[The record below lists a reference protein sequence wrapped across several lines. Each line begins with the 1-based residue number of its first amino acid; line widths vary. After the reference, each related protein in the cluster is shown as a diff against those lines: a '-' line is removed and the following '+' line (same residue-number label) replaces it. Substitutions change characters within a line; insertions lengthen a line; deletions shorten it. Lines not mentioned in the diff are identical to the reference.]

1 MDETIE
7 ANIGKKPAPRPAEQT
22 NVKETIESILVA
34 FILAFIFRA
43 FVVEAFVIPTGSMA
57 PTLLGAHMRYR
68 CDDCGYDFQV
78 NYSSPESDGD
88 DVSIPPTAR
97 LSRPHNDSNLGRQT
111 YDKTFR
117 IHCPNCMYRFPRIN
131 PSDPANVATN
141 PPVFYGDRILVL
153 KYLYLLTA
161 PQRWDVVVFKSPYQ
175 PERFDYSQNYIKRLL
190 GRPGESLM
198 ILDGDVYVSTKGKGS
213 GQDDFVVQTKPRW
226 AQEALWRVVFDND
239 FQPRGRA
246 RNVTNAANLPIGV
259 DPPFVQPW
267 AAQKG
272 ETGWDLSE
280 KRVFK
285 FSNASGAATLEFN
298 AEANQMPNAG
308 FAPAMTDWLAYD
320 ITLNQQL
327 PPDTFLNGGYIADN
341 NVSDVKLAMHYQ
353 RVAGEGPLK
362 LNLVLRPKTDIE
374 RTFVAEITRSQAKLI
389 MRDQRGAETVI
400 GTASLPTDCSSATK
414 VELISADYQV
424 TLRVAEQDLISTTPQ
439 QFAPDLTYLL
449 NNYDSLEKLPKPQV
463 SITAEKQTARF
474 THVSLWR
481 DVYYTNRERGTG
493 ENITRRNNRTPLP
506 WASPERFPEHVIH
519 LGANEFFACGDNS
532 IISGDGRYWQS
543 PINLPDE
550 DLTADA
556 GRVPAR
562 FLLGKA
568 FFVYWPAGYKPLPGE
583 SVPAIVPNFGRMRFI
598 H

>member
-7 ANIGKKPAPRPAEQT
+7 ANVSTKPAHRPAEQT

-78 NYSSPESDGD
+78 NYSSSESEGD

-97 LSRPHNDSNLGRQT
+97 LSRAQHDSNLGRQT

-117 IHCPNCMYRFPRIN
+117 IHCPNCLYRFPRVN
-131 PSDPANVATN
+131 PSDPANVAMN

-161 PQRWDVVVFKSPYQ
+161 PQRWDVVVFKSPDK
-175 PERFDYSQNYIKRLL
+175 PERFDYTQNYIKRLL

-198 ILDGDVYVSTKGKGS
+198 VLDGDVYVSTKGEQS
-213 GQDDFVVQTKPRW
+213 QQSDFVVQPKPRW
-226 AQEALWRVVFDND
+226 AQEALWRIVHDND
-239 FQPRGRA
+239 FQPRGRP
-246 RNVTNAANLPIGV
+246 RTVTNAANLPIGA
-259 DPPFVQPW
+259 DPAFVQPW
-267 AAQKG
+267 MPLLG
-272 ETGWDLSE
+272 EVGWDLSE
-280 KRVFK
+280 RRVFK
-285 FSNASGAATLEFN
+285 FKNSDSAATLDFN
-298 AEANQMPNAG
+298 AEANQMPGAG

-320 ITLNQQL
+320 ITLNQQYA
-327 PPDTFLNGGYIADN
+327 PDMYLTGGYVADN

-353 RVAGEGPLK
+353 RVSGEGPLK
-362 LNLVLRPKTDIE
+362 LNLVLRPKTDVE
-374 RTFVAEITRSQAKLI
+374 RTFIAEIGRTQAKLI
-389 MRDQRGAETVI
+389 MRDHRGAETII
-400 GTASLPTDCSSATK
+400 GTESLPTDCSSATR
-414 VELISADYQV
+414 VELIAADYRV

-449 NNYDSLEKLPKPQV
+449 NNYNSLEKLPKPQISV
-463 SITAEKQTARF
+463 TAERQTARI
-474 THVSLWR
+474 THVSVWR
-481 DVYYTNRERGTG
+481 DVYFTNRERGTA
-493 ENITRRNNRTPLP
+493 ENITRRNNRTPLQ
-506 WASPERFPEHVIH
+506 WASPEKFPAHVIH
-519 LGANEFFACGDNS
+519 LGADEFFTCGDNS

-550 DLTADA
+550 QLTADA